1 MRKINSPFKVCWMNE
16 LGVDDGES
24 QKWIWIMNKR
34 IHLQLEKSGVALDR
48 EKRRFNGRLKMLY
61 VVINNLHTFSIRNRL
76 SVPSPMDRFLGTR
89 THFLRV
95 STFFSLKISFLF
107 FLVFAGKFVNWNWWD
122 VMMTMLCMKL
132 EWIFWLTFF
141 ETGLYTHQN
150 YLNKLNR
157 IFFPSRLIAV
167 GSIVFH
173 FERL

>member
-1 MRKINSPFKVCWMNE
+1 MNYEQANTFATWKEWRSSWQREKKIQRKIE
-16 LGVDDGES
+16 D
-24 QKWIWIMNKR
+24 
-34 IHLQLEKSGVALDR
+34 
-48 EKRRFNGRLKMLY
+48 

-76 SVPSPMDRFLGTR
+76 SVPSSMDRFLGTR

-141 ETGLYTHQN
+141 ETGPYTHQN

-157 IFFPSRLIAV
+157 IFFRAASSLLARSFFISKGYENINSVQRFRQRVVACL
-167 GSIVFH
+167 G
-173 FERL
+173 FESKSKSQF